1 MQSNANVILG
11 QYQLQPSGNDKISID
26 VKKKGMKFVLTV
38 TGSNKPENVTV
49 SFQADMFIFNGAPVG
64 ASVSYYSITFY
75 HKLTFFFF

>member
-75 HKLTFFFF
+75 HKLTFFF